1 MAWVEIL
8 GYAASAAVLAT
19 FCMSTMIPLRA
30 LALVSNVLFCAY
42 GALNH
47 VYPVLILHALMFP
60 INLWRLS
67 QFRRLVN
74 LVKRARSGDISIEG
88 LLPYVTT
95 RRLAAGETL
104 VRKGE
109 PADRLYYL
117 AEGELE
123 ISELGKSLQSG
134 AIVGEIGVF
143 DRDQQRSATIV
154 ARTDCRLFELTES
167 KAKQLFF
174 QDRAFGFAVMQLI
187 INRLLENNRRLLDSP
202 ASASRDV

>member
-1 MAWVEIL
+1 
-8 GYAASAAVLAT
+8 
-19 FCMSTMIPLRA
+19 
-30 LALVSNVLFCAY
+30 
-42 GALNH
+42 
-47 VYPVLILHALMFP
+47 MFP

-74 LVKRARSGDISIEG
+74 QVKRARSGDISIEG